1 MSAGGASDPSGL
13 ERRPVATA
21 VGMLAHQQG
30 GLLNSAA
37 LSRMG
42 VDVRLVNGLITLL
55 EQLML
60 RRRLQ
65 P

>member
-1 MSAGGASDPSGL
+1 MGL
-13 ERRPVATA
+13 NADLLRRLLA
-21 VGMLAHQQG
+21 MLAHQQG